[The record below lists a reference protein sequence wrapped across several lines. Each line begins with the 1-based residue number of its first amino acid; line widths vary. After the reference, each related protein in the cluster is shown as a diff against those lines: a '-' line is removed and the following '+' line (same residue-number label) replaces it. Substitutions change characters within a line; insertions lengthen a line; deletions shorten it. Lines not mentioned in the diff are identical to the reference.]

1 MVDAMSTW
9 TPFLRR
15 LMDSSALL
23 VWGTVLCY
31 FYFSERVA
39 SYLHP
44 GFHVF
49 TLVSGVVLLLLGVL
63 TLVLVGLPE
72 CDCADPDCPEGS
84 PRSLWQGGVMWSV
97 VVVPV
102 LVAASASPSQFGAT
116 AIMNRGLVET
126 IDQLPA
132 IGGVA
137 RVRTDTP
144 VLPGG
149 APGTPWANDPS
160 MDFSTYLARTEDGY
174 IKAETIDLLFAAQ
187 EDPIRGDF
195 EDQPIEIV
203 GQFLS
208 QRGERA
214 ADEKFQL
221 VRIFI
226 MCCAADGRPIGLTVE
241 GTPPPDLP
249 EMSWLKIR
257 GVARFPVQGGRRV
270 PVIEATS
277 IEEVDPPRETFI
289 Y

>member
-1 MVDAMSTW
+1 MNPWLALFRR
-9 TPFLRR
+9 FL
-15 LMDSSALL
+15 DGSALL
-23 VWGTVLCY
+23 VWGAVLCY

-39 SYLHP
+39 AYLHP
-44 GFHVF
+44 GFHLF
-49 TLVSGVVLLLLGVL
+49 TLLSGLILLGLGAL
-63 TLVLVGLPE
+63 TLVLAGVPE
-72 CDCADPDCPEGS
+72 CACTDPDCPEGS
-84 PRSLWQGGVMWSV
+84 PRSLWRGGVMWSI

-102 LVAASASPSQFGAT
+102 LVASTASPSQFGAT
-116 AIMNRGLVET
+116 AVMNRGLVESL
-126 IDQLPA
+126 DQLPA

-137 RVRTDTP
+137 RVRTDHP

-160 MDFSTYLARTEDGY
+160 MDISTYLARTEDGY

-187 EDPIRGDF
+187 EDPIRADF

-203 GQFLS
+203 GQYLGP
-208 QRGERA
+208 RGESA
-214 ADEKFQL
+214 PADRFQL

-249 EMSWLKIR
+249 KMSWLKVR
-257 GVARFPVQGGRRV
+257 GVARFPVQSGRRV
-270 PVIEATS
+270 PVIQATS
-277 IEEVDPPRETFI
+277 IEEIDPPRETFI